1 MVVMIG
7 FVSDGVIQGKL
18 DKVMGLNLDD
28 VRE

>member
-1 MVVMIG
+1 METDMIVG
-7 FVSDGVIQGKL
+7 DGVVRGKL